1 MTLPHALA
9 LLRRRLCTLC
19 LASAALLPAAP
30 AAALPVSAQ
39 IDNLPP
45 GLTVQLQPRRCV
57 TGDFNGPQSQMQTPP
72 IDLRES
78 SFTVY
83 EPVTSATGQTTLR
96 ARVLTRYSGQAE
108 VDPDPPAQ
116 VGLLACDR
124 VVPGSEVLR
133 FALAIHGQGS
143 GGQAATRELHLGQ
156 TFNRVNPVALRR
168 TLSGSSALLNPPTQV
183 PRLTRLQFEVQHSN
197 PFSTPETPATQVPS
211 LELRRAVPL
220 PGSLLS
226 TVQVTRVFID
236 ADGRRCIRSA
246 ANVTRCSGGT
256 PLVAGLLVHG
266 GVALDVKET
275 RPRLVGGTERTVFVL
290 ALDSSFAPGELT
302 LRASA
307 DDRDPMPYLVD
318 EVPTELDLL
327 PWRADSVPLRVL

>member
-168 TLSGSSALLNPPTQV
+168 TLSGSSALLNP
-183 PRLTRLQFEVQHSN
+183 
-197 PFSTPETPATQVPS
+197 ATQVPS